1 MNSVMTRLKSLLI
14 ACATV
19 VAITAASP
27 ASDWPEFRGGPERSG
42 IWNEPGLP
50 STLPKDGPVVL
61 WKQTLG
67 AGYAGPA
74 VAEGRLFI
82 MDRLKPSATNAA
94 DTERLLCLDAMDGK
108 LVWQL
113 PYPRALKLKGG
124 YDNGPRCT
132 PTVRD
137 GRVYALGAM
146 GDLHCVDAKSGA
158 IIWKKD
164 LIAECAAVVPDWGVA
179 NAPLLEGKMLIL
191 QAGGKPGGTV
201 MAFDKDTGK
210 ELWRA
215 LDDKA
220 GYSPVIAIN
229 SAGRRQLI
237 AWTGEAMCALNPADG
252 SVFWHWKRELAWD
265 QAISVPT
272 FHAERNILLFPS
284 DREGCIALQLGRDKP
299 AASVAWDRTTLG
311 CLHTSPI
318 LVGDY
323 IYALNH
329 YGSDKATC
337 GDVRCLSVADG
348 NLVWTEKSVTTLKGF
363 AQATLTRNAAND
375 TWYITNDRGELILA
389 RATPAGFK
397 ELARAQL
404 TGPTWSH
411 PAYANGRIYSR
422 SETSLVCA
430 SLK

>member
-1 MNSVMTRLKSLLI
+1 MNTPMTLLTSFLV
-14 ACATV
+14 ALATLV
-19 VAITAASP
+19 SITFGAI

-50 STLPKDGPVVL
+50 PTLPKNGPAVL

-67 AGYAGPA
+67 SGYAGPA
-74 VAEGRLFI
+74 VADGRVFI
-82 MDRLKPSATNAA
+82 MDRLNPSATNAA
-94 DTERLLCLDAMDGK
+94 DTERLLCLDANDGK
-108 LVWQL
+108 QLWQL
-113 PYPRALKLKGG
+113 PYTRALKLKGG

-132 PTVRD
+132 TTVRD
-137 GRVYALGAM
+137 GRVYAFGAM

-158 IIWKKD
+158 VIWKKD
-164 LIAECAAVVPDWGVA
+164 LMAESAAVVPDWGFA
-179 NAPLLEGKMLIL
+179 NAPLIEDKLLIV
-191 QAGGKPGGTV
+191 QAGAKPGGTV
-201 MAFDKDTGK
+201 MAFDKKTGK

-220 GYSPVIAIN
+220 GYSPVIAITA
-229 SAGRRQLI
+229 AGRRQLI
-237 AWTGEAMCALNPADG
+237 VWTGEAMCALNPADG
-252 SVFWHWKRELAWD
+252 SVFWHMRRKLAWD

-272 FHAERNILLFPS
+272 FHARLNLVLFPS
-284 DREGCIALQLGRDKP
+284 DREGCIALQLGSDKP

-318 LVGDY
+318 LVGDH

-329 YGSDKATC
+329 YGLDKATC
-337 GDVRCLSVADG
+337 GDLRCLSVADG
-348 NLVWTEKSVTTLKGF
+348 DLVWAEKSVTTLKGF
-363 AQATLTRNAAND
+363 AQATITRNAAND
-375 TWYITNDRGELILA
+375 TWYITNDTGELILA
-389 RATPAGFK
+389 RATPEGFK

-404 TGPTWSH
+404 TGKTWSH